1 MNTATKHWIQ
11 FCKSRHKKPFTFEV
25 NQVLEFLKYL
35 STDLELSYNAVQDGK
50 QFVMAINKLK
60 KVGMSSDEKEVI
72 TKFMKG
78 VFNKKPPIKQRLKL
92 RSWNVDIVL
101 DHLVSG
107 ADNKVMDLSEL
118 AGKLCLLIPLNR
130 MCRIGE
136 LAILDLEKME
146 ISEGSVCFTL
156 PVPTK
161 TFTTGSCNEYI
172 QGLQRLTL
180 KRFPN
185 PAICP
190 VEALYTYLK
199 RTVPFQANVNK
210 VFIIVDQSLRPA
222 SRQTL
227 SCWTKNILTKA
238 GLGNFTVH
246 SECSAASTCA
256 LLLGL
261 PIDCILKQARWKP
274 KSTFVKYYMNS
285 PYIKCDGTKDKYQFS
300 EVWSDK
306 TCGKLRDCDDEK
318 IDRFRSKHGDLVLA
332 SCSQQ
337 RSSTLSQSTCTSPG
351 LRHQYQS
358 TSTQSTLP

>member
-1 MNTATKHWIQ
+1 
-11 FCKSRHKKPFTFEV
+11 
-25 NQVLEFLKYL
+25 
-35 STDLELSYNAVQDGK
+35 
-50 QFVMAINKLK
+50 
-60 KVGMSSDEKEVI
+60 
-72 TKFMKG
+72 MKG
-78 VFNKKPPIKQRLKL
+78 VFNKKPPIKQRSKL
-92 RSWNVDIVL
+92 RSWDVDIVL

-118 AGKLCLLIPLNR
+118 AGKLCLLILLNR

-172 QGLQRLTL
+172 RGLQHLTL

-199 RTVPFQANVNK
+199 RTLPFQANVNK
-210 VFIIVDQSLRPA
+210 VFIIVDQSPRPA

-246 SECSAASTCA
+246 SGCSTTSTCT
-256 LLLGL
+256 LLLG
-261 PIDCILKQARWKP
+261 
-274 KSTFVKYYMNS
+274 
-285 PYIKCDGTKDKYQFS
+285 
-300 EVWSDK
+300 
-306 TCGKLRDCDDEK
+306 
-318 IDRFRSKHGDLVLA
+318 
-332 SCSQQ
+332 
-337 RSSTLSQSTCTSPG
+337 TS
-351 LRHQYQS
+351 Y
-358 TSTQSTLP
+358 